1 MVISNIIGGLGNQM
15 FQYAAGRALALTNDR
30 SLLLDL
36 SDFTAYQLHHGFEL
50 SRVFSLVAAKA
61 EPSTTHEL
69 LGWRENYWARKILRR
84 RQLAWLRGKKFVV
97 EPHFNYWPDFF
108 NINDDCYLYGYWQS
122 ERYFKAFEAIIRQDF
137 IFREPL
143 QELNAELSLDMAT
156 KQAVSLHIRRGDYVS
171 NPKNHNIMS
180 VCDLEYYRLAI
191 NYIATQVEQPVFY
204 LFSDDMAWVK
214 QSLPMEFPS
223 VYIEHNS
230 GAESYRDMQL
240 MSLCRHHII
249 ANSSFSWWGAW
260 LNIKP
265 EKIVIAPKRWFRN
278 GNEDSDLIPN
288 EWIRL

>member
-1 MVISNIIGGLGNQM
+1 MIITNVLGGLCNQM
-15 FQYAAGRALALTNDR
+15 FQYAAGRALALTNDQ

-36 SDFTAYQLHHGFEL
+36 SDFTGYRLHHGFEL
-50 SRVFSLVAAKA
+50 SRVFSLVATKA

-69 LGWRENYWARKILRR
+69 LGWRENYLARKILRR
-84 RQLAWLRGKKFVV
+84 RQFSWLRGEKFVV
-97 EPHFNYWPDFF
+97 EPHFNYWPDIV
-108 NINDDCYLYGYWQS
+108 NVNGDCYLYGYWQS
-122 ERYFKAFEAIIRQDF
+122 ERYFKAFEAVIRQDF

-143 QELNAELSLDMAT
+143 QEQNAELALDMAT

-171 NPKNHNIMS
+171 DSKNHNIMN

-191 NYIATQVEQPVFY
+191 NYIASQVEQPVFY
-204 LFSDDMAWVK
+204 LFSDDMDWVK
-214 QSLPMEFPS
+214 QSLPMEFPC
-223 VYIEHNS
+223 VYVEHNS